1 MLRKLPIAAVLAL
14 VALVVAGAGGAV
26 AQPAG
31 WCKAASS
38 GAWPRVLDHHV
49 VPLSQTTP
57 LHPIAVAGSR
67 RFFTQIYTK
76 TFTGVAE
83 VDASSGQVTRIK
95 AFPDPTPPLGDE
107 NADQAVGAF
116 DGRWLVWNEYRGEM
130 DFNRFTTW
138 AWDSRTR
145 KLTRLGA
152 ATKAPDG
159 QFWLSPWRGPD
170 VRDGVA
176 TWVQGS
182 GPDQLADVHAYNLRT
197 GHDRM
202 IRRGHPNGALL
213 LHDHVVV
220 WLEAS
225 APGRPVLFHAASAL
239 TGRRLPLARALRG
252 LDNVVGLDSDGRQI
266 AYPLFSYRSLW
277 WSPSLREQPRQILR
291 TRSLQYVDNDVQIG
305 GAYIGFGI
313 QPRTFVGD
321 TRSRRYV
328 ETGNTFGSSLIGRG
342 ALLVS
347 FGNGERAKSDPL
359 IRIALVPLRK
369 LPPVPA
375 CRKRT

>member
-14 VALVVAGAGGAV
+14 VALIVGGAGGAG
-26 AQPAG
+26 AQPVG
-31 WCKAASS
+31 WCKAASNGS
-38 GAWPRVLDHHV
+38 WPGLLDDHV
-49 VPLSQTTP
+49 VPLSQTRP

-83 VDASSGQVTRIK
+83 VNAHSGKVTKIK
-95 AFPDPTPPLGDE
+95 AFPDPTPPLGKE

-116 DGRWLVWNEYRGEM
+116 DGRWLVWNEYRGETNF
-130 DFNRFTTW
+130 DRFTTW
-138 AWDSRTR
+138 AWDSKTR

-152 ATKAPDG
+152 ATKAPNG
-159 QFWLSPWRGPD
+159 QFWPSPWRGPD
-170 VRDGVA
+170 ARDGVA

-182 GPDQLADVHAYNLRT
+182 GPDQRADVHTYDLRT
-197 GHDRM
+197 GHRR
-202 IRRGHPNGALL
+202 IVRRGHPNGALL
-213 LHDHVVV
+213 LDDHVVV

-239 TGRRLPLARALRG
+239 TGKRLPLPRALRG

-277 WSPSLREQPRQILR
+277 WSPSLRAKPSRILR
-291 TRSLQYVDNDVQIG
+291 TGRLHYVDNDVQIG
-305 GAYIGFGI
+305 GGYIGFGI
-313 QPRTFVGD
+313 QPRIFVGD
-321 TRSRRYV
+321 TGSHRYV
-328 ETGNTFGSSLIGRG
+328 EIGHTLGWSLIGRG

-359 IRIALVPLRK
+359 IRIALVPLRD

-375 CRKRT
+375 CRQST